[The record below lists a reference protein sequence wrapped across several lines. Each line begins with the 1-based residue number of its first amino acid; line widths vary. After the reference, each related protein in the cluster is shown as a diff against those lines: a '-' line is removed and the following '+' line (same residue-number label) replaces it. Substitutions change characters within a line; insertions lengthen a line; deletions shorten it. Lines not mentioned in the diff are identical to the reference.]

1 MSAAARAGD
10 NTLHGSP
17 LGPGLGSANVIIG
30 GMPAWRALV
39 DLHACPASDGPTKPH
54 GTGSVKVGSSKVR
67 INNYPATREGDSIVE
82 VGASNTI
89 TSGCSRVQIGG

>member
-39 DLHACPASDGPTKPH
+39 DLHA
-54 GTGSVKVGSSKVR
+54 
-67 INNYPATREGDSIVE
+67 
-82 VGASNTI
+82 
-89 TSGCSRVQIGG
+89 